1 MKKNQKG
8 VCYGCN
14 VQQVNYGTRVCPVC
28 GEKDPL
34 RTGHK

>member
-8 VCYGCN
+8 VCCGCN
-14 VQQVNYGTRVCPVC
+14 VQQVNYGMRVCPTC